1 MLVSFAS
8 VAVSLW
14 LGLVA
19 IACLHGVW
27 RAVAHHESGQSDRDY
42 GHSTRGERYRHHRW
56 GDSASE
62 GLIPIGWRS
71 AVGLLLTVTH
81 GFRATLGRI
90 GQWISKMLRPS
101 AATHTH
107 LSQSFPVPSGIANAS
122 TPCLKASVEGDTPKT
137 LAPNSPEVATKCERV
152 TRESKQIS
160 KTSRESSQSKQ
171 GRISRQGT
179 ETDRAS
185 SRKLPKARAQ
195 KKTPTVNR
203 SLRNTAKKTA
213 RTKPKVSAVS
223 KLPSIPKINV

>member
-42 GHSTRGERYRHHRW
+42 GHSTRGERYRNHRW

-62 GLIPIGWRS
+62 GLIPIAWRS

-81 GFRATLGRI
+81 GFRATLGRM
-90 GQWISKMLRPS
+90 GQWISKMLRP
-101 AATHTH
+101 AAAAHTP
-107 LSQSFPVPSGIANAS
+107 LSQSFPIPSGIANAS
-122 TPCLKASVEGDTPKT
+122 TPCLKASVEDDTPKT
-137 LAPNSPEVATKCERV
+137 LAPNRPEATKRERM

-160 KTSRESSQSKQ
+160 KTSCESSQSKP
-171 GRISRQGT
+171 GRINRPST

-185 SRKLPKARAQ
+185 SRKLSKARAQ
-195 KKTPTVNR
+195 KKSPTVNR

-213 RTKPKVSAVS
+213 RSKPQVSAVS
-223 KLPSIPKINV
+223 KSPSIPKINL